1 MKTMDFSAPVRLPF
15 LPLRSMVLFPAGVIG
30 IQVHTDKSVHLAEE
44 IAKTKGLIAIFGFNG
59 EEPDEKNLHTIGVI
73 AEVVQVL
80 KLADDCHQ
88 LFLHGVQ
95 RVELKEVEHSTPF
108 FMGTVQDPPK
118 PEVPPGLEFD
128 VLMGKVLTVFKALAK
143 ADNRYGDDMV
153 ELLQMNAER
162 GPSLFSDLLGA
173 HMLVPMEQKWRLVEM
188 LNPASRLRYLIEL
201 IEQELAR
208 VAVDRD
214 VQSQVR
220 VQIEAKKKEYL
231 LREQMRIIRE
241 SLGEEGGPEEEA
253 AEYLERIE
261 HLPLDEEWRD
271 VLRRECQ
278 RMRILSAQSAEYPV
292 LHNYFETV
300 FSLPWK
306 ETTKDRLNLKEVE
319 RVLGRNHYGVEE
331 VKDRILEY
339 LAVAKLRKDLEGP
352 ILCLTGPPG
361 VGKTTLARSIA
372 DAIGR
377 HRVRLALGGVS
388 DESDIRGHRK
398 TYVGAMPGKVIQAFL
413 QAKSRNPLILL
424 DEIDKM
430 GKNLRGDPAAA
441 LLEVLD
447 PSQND
452 RFMDRYLGI
461 PFNLSETLFVATSN
475 RLDTIPGPLRDRME
489 ILPLSGYIEE
499 EKVHIARKYI
509 LPAAIEKHGLPPRSL
524 KIDRPALSTIIN
536 DYTAEAGVRDLGRQ
550 VATICRKV
558 ARKRASRQ
566 NLPKVTRVT
575 RQGVQRYLG
584 QPKYE
589 HEFAERS
596 PEVGLVTGLAWTA
609 AGGEILFIE
618 AARMPGNGQVE
629 ITGQLGDVMRES
641 VRAAYSHVRSRSGDL
656 EISDEVFRSWDLH
669 IHFPAGAIPK
679 DGPSAGVAITT
690 CIASILSEKPVRHD
704 VAMTGEVT
712 LRGKVLS
719 VGGVKEKV
727 LAAHRAFIK
736 KVILP
741 KGNEKDLEKI
751 PKAVREEMEFV
762 FAERVEEAWREA
774 LVPILLIQEK
784 DLGTFR
790 EEDYIDSG
798 R

>member
-1 MKTMDFSAPVRLPF
+1 MKTMDFSVPVRLPF

-59 EEPDEKNLHTIGVI
+59 EEPDEESLHKIGVI

-95 RVELKEVEHSTPF
+95 RVELQEVEHSTPF
-108 FMGTVQDPPK
+108 FMGTVQDAPK
-118 PEVPPGLEFD
+118 PTVPPGLEFD

-162 GPSLFSDLLGA
+162 GPSLFADLLGA
-173 HMLVPMEQKWRLVEM
+173 HMLVPIEQKWRLVEM

-253 AEYLERIE
+253 AEYLERID
-261 HLPLDEEWRD
+261 HMPLDEEWRD

-292 LHNYFETV
+292 IHNYFETV

-306 ETTKDRLNLKEVE
+306 EATKDRLNLKEVE
-319 RVLGRNHYGVEE
+319 RVLNRNHYGVEE

-413 QAKSRNPLILL
+413 QAKSKNPLILL

-509 LPAAIEKHGLPPRSL
+509 LPTAIKNHGLPSKSL

-575 RQGVQRYLG
+575 RLGVQRYLG

-589 HEFAERS
+589 HEFAERN

-618 AARMPGNGQVE
+618 AARMPGNGKVE

-727 LAAHRAFIK
+727 LAAHRACIK

-741 KGNEKDLEKI
+741 KGNEKDLERI
-751 PKAVREEMEFV
+751 PKAVREEMDFV